1 MASATSEFLNAVEYR
16 PMKPKEL
23 GLFVLDVQRLGFN
36 DFRKKR
42 IMEAVWPFCC
52 AAALNYCKKYR
63 VYDIREFSGAA
74 WLAIYSAINGYSIND
89 GSFLLYLGF
98 HLRAQYNSVVNRNYT
113 SYRYSGDKH
122 PLQFISLE
130 TPIDKDGEL
139 KIIDTVKDD
148 STIEEIEN
156 RETINDVNKML
167 STVNEKEAEF
177 IRDVFG
183 FGGCCIDL
191 ETMGKRSGRTKEWA
205 RQKRNGILQKLK
217 EQKEQKQ
224 NEQRRI

>member
-1 MASATSEFLNAVEYR
+1 MFSLSVHAVSSFAKATLNPRYAYTV
-16 PMKPKEL
+16 KA
-23 GLFVLDVQRLGFN
+23 
-36 DFRKKR
+36 
-42 IMEAVWPFCC
+42 I
-52 AAALNYCKKYR
+52 AL
-63 VYDIREFSGAA
+63 
-74 WLAIYSAINGYSIND
+74 
-89 GSFLLYLGF
+89 
-98 HLRAQYNSVVNRNYT
+98 SV
-113 SYRYSGDKH
+113 
-122 PLQFISLE
+122 SLV

-205 RQKRNGILQKLK
+205 RQKRNDILQKLK

-224 NEQRRI
+224 NEQQRI